1 LTQKE
6 DPVSETTTTALL
18 ADSPE
23 SVRIRGVVRRAA
35 EKAFRARV
43 RFAIRNAPGSVVLF
57 AQERRQAGLW
67 GKPYIS
73 LVTSPATATRKD
85 FLALAE
91 LLNVE
96 PRWLAIG
103 YGPSGLEI
111 APTLAPPAGW
121 DTFGTNL
128 DHKGG
133 IEFSTETDPND
144 GMPLWE
150 RPVLAEAVSA

>member
-1 LTQKE
+1 
-6 DPVSETTTTALL
+6 VSETTTAPTALL

-35 EKAFRARV
+35 DKAFRARV
-43 RFAIRNAPGSVVLF
+43 RHAVASQPGSTDDF
-57 AQERRQAGLW
+57 AQKRRDAGFW
-67 GKPYIS
+67 GRPYIS
-73 LVTSPATATRKD
+73 LVTSPSTANREQ

-96 PRWLAIG
+96 PRWLATG

-121 DTFGTNL
+121 STFGTNL

-133 IEFSTETDPND
+133 IEFSTETDPDD

-150 RPVLAEAVSA
+150 RPVVAEAVSA